1 MSGSGRSHVRWAGGA
16 ALLAAAALAL
26 AGCASQT
33 GGTAAPAAAPAPNPP
48 ASAAVPSPA
57 APVTPAAPAGGG
69 AAAGD
74 AFDDP
79 KGRFD
84 VLPPSGWTVD
94 TSGAQGTAA
103 VFLDPEPVDTP
114 KGAFQPNVNVIV
126 APSPGGQLA
135 DLLDGTRSELA
146 SLNQYKSTTDEEIT
160 LADGTA
166 AHLFGGTFTD
176 QASGLDLQNLQLF
189 AVDDTSVYVVT
200 GTAPT
205 SAWGQ
210 YESELATS
218 VRSMTLST

>member
-1 MSGSGRSHVRWAGGA
+1 MSGSGRPHAAHGVA

-26 AGCASQT
+26 AGCSSQT
-33 GGTAAPAAAPAPNPP
+33 GGTAAPAAAPNPP
-48 ASAAVPSPA
+48 ASAAAPSPA
-57 APVTPAAPAGGG
+57 APPTGAPDVGPPAGG

-135 DLLDGTRSELA
+135 DLLDGTRKELA

-205 SAWGQ
+205 SAWSR